1 MPDTSAPRVSAP
13 RVRLSA
19 QLPPTARHDEEG
31 HEALRDLF
39 DRFELTTTEA
49 GVEVRPVLSAGT
61 TARIL
66 DGLQEWPNGLRYDGR
81 DVVTD
86 PETGAL
92 VCFADDGD
100 VPGEPVEDAELAPR
114 PAPKITAK
122 PGQTPPLRAIQVPSA
137 KLADSVQ

>member
-1 MPDTSAPRVSAP
+1 MSAP

-66 DGLQEWPNGLRYDGR
+66 DGLQEWPNGLRYGSTY
-81 DVVTD
+81 V
-86 PETGAL
+86 PETARITKTPTLMMVTHRAVDRG
-92 VCFADDGD
+92 
-100 VPGEPVEDAELAPR
+100 LAR
-114 PAPKITAK
+114 
-122 PGQTPPLRAIQVPSA
+122 SA
-137 KLADSVQ
+137 ST